1 MNAVQHTVREVTPPR
16 GLILIVEDEIELSR
30 LFSEVIR
37 GAGFDVVAAYSVTDA
52 LSTLKHQSFDAAILD
67 IELRDGSVFPVA
79 DKLTELDTPF
89 IFASAVYSQMV
100 PRQYQ
105 ATPFVAKPFQLE
117 ELLARVEAAVAGDG
131 E

>member
-1 MNAVQHTVREVTPPR
+1 MNAVPNAVQEVPPPR
-16 GLILIVEDEIELSR
+16 GVILIVEDEIELSR

-37 GAGFDVVAAYSVTDA
+37 GAGFEVVAAYSVTDA
-52 LSTLKHQSFDAAILD
+52 LSTLNDQHFDAAILD

-79 DKLTELDTPF
+79 DKLTASHTPF

-100 PRQYQ
+100 PKQYQ
-105 ATPFVAKPFQLE
+105 ATPFVAKPFHLQD
-117 ELLARVEAAVAGDG
+117 LLARVEAAVAGDG